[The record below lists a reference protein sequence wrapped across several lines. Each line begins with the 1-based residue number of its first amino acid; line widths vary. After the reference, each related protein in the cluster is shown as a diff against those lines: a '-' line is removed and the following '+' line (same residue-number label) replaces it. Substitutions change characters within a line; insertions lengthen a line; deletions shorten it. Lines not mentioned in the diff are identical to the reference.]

1 MAKRGA
7 PKGNQNGRKE
17 NREWANAI
25 RRAVKQRKRLG
36 PLAEALL
43 NKAESGDVPAL
54 KEFGDR
60 YDGKVAQPIEG
71 PGENG
76 EFTFISKIE
85 EVIVDPK
92 NANH

>member
-1 MAKRGA
+1 MAGA
-7 PKGNQNGRKE
+7 PKGNTNARKE

-43 NKAESGDVPAL
+43 DKAEQGDIAAL

-60 YDGKVAQPIEG
+60 FDGKVAQMISG
-71 PGENG
+71 PGDDG
-76 EFTFISKIE
+76 EHIVISRIE

-92 NANH
+92 H

>member
-1 MAKRGA
+1 MAGA
-7 PKGNQNGRKE
+7 PKGNTNARKE

-43 NKAESGDVPAL
+43 DKAQEGDIAAL

-60 YDGKVAQPIEG
+60 YDGKVAQTIQG
-71 PGENG
+71 PGEDG
-76 EFTFISKIE
+76 EHTFIARIE
-85 EVIVDPK
+85 EVIIDPK
-92 NANH
+92 NTHD

>member
-1 MAKRGA
+1 MGA
-7 PKGNQNGRKE
+7 PKGNTNGKKD

-43 NKAESGDVPAL
+43 DKAETGDIAAL

-60 YDGKVAQPIEG
+60 FDGKVAQQILG
-71 PGENG
+71 GG
-76 EFTFISKIE
+76 DDGDLVLKIVHE
-85 EVIVDPK
+85 IR
-92 NANH
+92 

>member
-1 MAKRGA
+1 MAGA
-7 PKGNQNGRKE
+7 PKGNRNACKE

-43 NKAESGDVPAL
+43 DKCMEGDVSAL

-60 YDGKVAQPIEG
+60 FDGKVAQQIIG
-71 PGENG
+71 SGEHG
-76 EFTFISKIE
+76 EFVNINKIE

-92 NANH
+92 NTHD

>member
-1 MAKRGA
+1 MAGA
-7 PKGNQNGRKE
+7 PKGNKNGCKE

-43 NKAESGDVPAL
+43 DKAEQGDVAAL

-60 YDGKVAQPIEG
+60 FDGKVAQQILG
-71 PGENG
+71 AGDDGEH
-76 EFTFISKIE
+76 IVVSRIE
-85 EVIVDPK
+85 EVIVDP
-92 NANH
+92 NR